1 MMKKTLAILLS
12 MCMSAALLCG
22 CGDKVQEP
30 AASNGEEAGADQE
43 TPAEPEAGENEAEP
57 EETSKGDGETYNFTF
72 VSPLVSHEYWIA
84 VENGIQSGADEQG
97 VNVNVLGDT
106 KVDVDV
112 MVKYI
117 DTAIAA
123 QADGIVTMALSPAA
137 IGPAID
143 RATAAGIPVVLVDTD
158 APDSTRAAYVGT
170 SNYDA
175 GFEAGTAMIEATG
188 GNAKIGII
196 RGTVG
201 QETDNDR
208 IKGFEDAI
216 ANEAGMEIL
225 TVEACN
231 SDMLTGTQKAQDMLK
246 AYPEMNAIFG
256 SEGTGAVA
264 AGKVL
269 EEQGLSGTITVIGF
283 DDTAEC
289 LDYIR
294 SGVVWG
300 TIVQKPDFMGRK
312 AIELLTR
319 INNGEEIEET
329 VIDSGVT
336 LVTKDNVETY
346 KEDAK

>member
-1 MMKKTLAILLS
+1 MKKKATAIILS
-12 MCMSAALLCG
+12 VCMSAVLLCG
-22 CGDKVQEP
+22 CGNDRQSPTEALQEKEANTVQE
-30 AASNGEEAGADQE
+30 AAEEVGK
-43 TPAEPEAGENEAEP
+43 EP
-57 EETSKGDGETYNFTF
+57 EENLEKDSGEGSYNFTF

-84 VENGIQSGADEQG
+84 VENGIQAGAQEQG
-97 VNVNVLGDT
+97 VDVNVLGDT
-106 KVDVDV
+106 KVDVDI

-117 DTAIAA
+117 DMAIAS
-123 QADGIVTMALSPAA
+123 QVDGIVTMALSPAA

-158 APDSTRAAYVGT
+158 APESTRVAYVGT

-269 EEQGLSGTITVIGF
+269 EEQGLSGTVIVIGF

-312 AIELLTR
+312 AIELLVKA
-319 INNGEEIEET
+319 NQGEEIKET
-329 VIDSGVT
+329 VINSGVT

-346 KEDAK
+346 KEVSE

>member
-1 MMKKTLAILLS
+1 MLKKKKTLAILLTAF
-12 MCMSAALLCG
+12 MVMGTAG
-22 CGDKVQEP
+22 CGNSGQTAGQPDSGAQATAQEEG
-30 AASNGEEAGADQE
+30 NETGEKAKIQEDSAQEA
-43 TPAEPEAGENEAEP
+43 
-57 EETSKGDGETYNFTF
+57 TYNYTF

-84 VENGIQSGADEQG
+84 VEQGVLHGAEEQG

-117 DTAIAA
+117 DTAIASRV
-123 QADGIVTMALSPAA
+123 DGIITMALSPAA

-143 RATAAGIPVVLVDTD
+143 RAVEAGIPVVLVDTD
-158 APDSTRAAYVGT
+158 APDSKRAAYVGT

-208 IKGFEDAI
+208 IRGFEDAI
-216 ANEAGMEIL
+216 KDQTGMEIL

-246 AYPEMNAIFG
+246 AYPEMTAIFG

-269 EEQGLSGTITVIGF
+269 EEQGLSGSITVIGF

-294 SGVVWG
+294 QGVVWG

-312 AIELLTR
+312 AVELLTR

-336 LVTKDNVETY
+336 LVTDENVESY
-346 KEDAK
+346 KTEG

>member
-1 MMKKTLAILLS
+1 MKKKAIAILL
-12 MCMSAALLCG
+12 LIGLVTTGLYG
-22 CGDKVQEP
+22 CGNKEQAAKAPEQKKEVSQE
-30 AASNGEEAGADQE
+30 SETKEEKKQDDQ
-43 TPAEPEAGENEAEP
+43 
-57 EETSKGDGETYNFTF
+57 TYNFTF
-72 VSPLVSHEYWIA
+72 VSPLVSHEYWID
-84 VENGIQSGADEQG
+84 VEEGIKKGAQEQG

-106 KVDVDV
+106 KVDVDI

-117 DTAIAA
+117 DTAIASKV
-123 QADGIVTMALSPAA
+123 DGIVTMALSPAA

-143 RATAAGIPVVLVDTD
+143 RAVDAGIPVVLVDTD
-158 APDSTRAAYVGT
+158 APDSKRAAYVGT

-175 GFEAGTAMIEATG
+175 GYEAGTAMIKATG

-216 ANEAGMEIL
+216 ADQAGMKVL

-269 EEQGLSGTITVIGF
+269 EEQGLSGTVTVIGF
-283 DDTAEC
+283 DDTDEC

-300 TIVQKPDFMGRK
+300 SIVQKPDFMGRK
-312 AIELLTR
+312 AIELLKQ
-319 INNGEEIEET
+319 IKDGEKPSET
-329 VIDSGVT
+329 IIDSGVT
-336 LVTKDNVETY
+336 LVTAKNVENY
-346 KEDAK
+346 KDVE

>member
-1 MMKKTLAILLS
+1 MRHHNIRKLIAAILAS
-12 MCMSAALLCG
+12 FCIMAGITG
-22 CGDKVQEP
+22 CGDKI
-30 AASNGEEAGADQE
+30 DQ
-43 TPAEPEAGENEAEP
+43 TQGEN
-57 EETSKGDGETYNFTF
+57 SIYNYTF
-72 VSPLVSHEYWIA
+72 VSPLVSHEYWID
-84 VENGIQSGADEQG
+84 VEQGIQKGAEEQG

-106 KVDVDV
+106 KVDVDI

-117 DTAIAA
+117 DTAIASKV
-123 QADGIVTMALSPAA
+123 DGIITMALSPAA
-137 IGPAID
+137 VGPAID
-143 RATAAGIPVVLVDTD
+143 RAVEAGIPVVLVDTD
-158 APDSTRAAYVGT
+158 APESKRAAYVGT

-175 GFEAGTAMIEATG
+175 GYEAGSAMIEAAG

-196 RGTVG
+196 RGTIG

-216 ANEAGMEIL
+216 AAQPGMEIL

-246 AYPEMNAIFG
+246 AYPQINAIFG

-269 EEQGLSGTITVIGF
+269 EEQGLSGKITVIGF
-283 DDTAEC
+283 DDTDEC

-294 SGVVWG
+294 SGIVWG
-300 TIVQKPDFMGRK
+300 TVVQKPDFMGSK
-312 AIELLTR
+312 AVELLTN
-319 INNGEEIEET
+319 INNGQEIQEA

-336 LVTKDNVETY
+336 MVTNKNIDTY
-346 KEDAK
+346 NK

>member
-1 MMKKTLAILLS
+1 MFRKRLVIFLAVC
-12 MCMSAALLCG
+12 CMITGVMG
-22 CGDKVQEP
+22 CGNSDNKSTESVNNTTHER
-30 AASNGEEAGADQE
+30 
-43 TPAEPEAGENEAEP
+43 AEDRSENE
-57 EETSKGDGETYNFTF
+57 SSYNFTF
-72 VSPLVSHEYWIA
+72 VSPLVNHEYWIA
-84 VENGIQSGADEQG
+84 VEEGIQNGAQEQG

-106 KVDVDV
+106 KVDVDI

-117 DTAIAA
+117 DTAIAS
-123 QADGIVTMALSPAA
+123 QVDGIVTMALSPAA

-143 RATAAGIPVVLVDTD
+143 RAVDAGIPVVLVDTD
-158 APDSTRAAYVGT
+158 APDSKRAAYVGT

-175 GFEAGTAMIEATG
+175 GYEAGIAMIEATG
-188 GNAKIGII
+188 GKAKIGII

-216 ANEAGMEIL
+216 AAEKDMEIL

-246 AYPEMNAIFG
+246 AYPDMTAIFG

-269 EEQGLSGTITVIGF
+269 QEQDLVGKITVIGF

-294 SGVVWG
+294 QGVVWG

-312 AIELLTR
+312 AIELLTQ
-319 INNGEEIEET
+319 INNGEEIT
-329 VIDSGVT
+329 DVIIDSGVT
-336 LVTKDNVETY
+336 LVTNDNVEVY
-346 KEDAK
+346 KNVE

>member
-1 MMKKTLAILLS
+1 MKKKATAILLS
-12 MCMSAALLCG
+12 VCMSAVLLCG
-22 CGDKVQEP
+22 CGNDQQNPAEALQEEEADTVQET
-30 AASNGEEAGADQE
+30 AEEVGK
-43 TPAEPEAGENEAEP
+43 EP
-57 EETSKGDGETYNFTF
+57 EENPEKDSGEGSYNFTF

-84 VENGIQSGADEQG
+84 VENGIQAGAQEQG
-97 VNVNVLGDT
+97 VDVNVLGDT
-106 KVDVDV
+106 KVDVDI

-117 DTAIAA
+117 DMAIAS
-123 QADGIVTMALSPAA
+123 QVDGIVTMALSPAA

-158 APDSTRAAYVGT
+158 APESTRVAYVGT

-216 ANEAGMEIL
+216 ANEAGMKIL

-312 AIELLTR
+312 AIELLVKA
-319 INNGEEIEET
+319 NQGEEIKET
-329 VIDSGVT
+329 VINSGVT

-346 KEDAK
+346 KEVSE

>member
-1 MMKKTLAILLS
+1 MKKKATVILLS
-12 MCMSAALLCG
+12 VCMSAVLLCG
-22 CGDKVQEP
+22 CGNDRQNPAEALQEEEADTVQET
-30 AASNGEEAGADQE
+30 AEEVGK
-43 TPAEPEAGENEAEP
+43 EP
-57 EETSKGDGETYNFTF
+57 EENPEKDSGEGSYNFTF

-84 VENGIQSGADEQG
+84 VENGIQAGAQEQG
-97 VNVNVLGDT
+97 VDVNVLGDT
-106 KVDVDV
+106 KVDVDI

-117 DTAIAA
+117 DMAIAS
-123 QADGIVTMALSPAA
+123 QVDGIVTMALSPAA

-158 APDSTRAAYVGT
+158 APESTRVAYVGT

-216 ANEAGMEIL
+216 ANEAGMKIL

-312 AIELLTR
+312 AIELLVKA
-319 INNGEEIEET
+319 NQGEEIKET
-329 VIDSGVT
+329 VINSGVT

-346 KEDAK
+346 KEVSE

>member
-1 MMKKTLAILLS
+1 MKKKAAAIILS
-12 MCMSAALLCG
+12 VCMSAVLLCG
-22 CGDKVQEP
+22 CGNNRQNPAENMQEEEADTVQE
-30 AASNGEEAGADQE
+30 AAEEVGK
-43 TPAEPEAGENEAEP
+43 EP
-57 EETSKGDGETYNFTF
+57 EENLEKDSGEGSYNFTF

-84 VENGIQSGADEQG
+84 VENGIQAGAQEQG
-97 VNVNVLGDT
+97 VDVNVLGDT
-106 KVDVDV
+106 KVDVDI

-117 DTAIAA
+117 DMAIAS
-123 QADGIVTMALSPAA
+123 QVDGIVTMALSPAA

-158 APDSTRAAYVGT
+158 APESTRVAYVGT

-208 IKGFEDAI
+208 IKGFEEAI

-312 AIELLTR
+312 AMELLVKA
-319 INNGEEIEET
+319 NQGEEIEET
-329 VIDSGVT
+329 VINSGVT

-346 KEDAK
+346 KEVSE